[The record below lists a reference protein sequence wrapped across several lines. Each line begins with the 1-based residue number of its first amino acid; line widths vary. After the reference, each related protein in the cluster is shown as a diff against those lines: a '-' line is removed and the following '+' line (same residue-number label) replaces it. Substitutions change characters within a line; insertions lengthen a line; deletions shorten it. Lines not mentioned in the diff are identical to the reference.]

1 MGWVMGLM
9 RNRGGMSAVAARFVG
24 GHFSAGIAFAAIV
37 ILLFSPRALFG
48 ETREREVSMTVRYK
62 QAKRLLVLVVGTTVL
77 LLGLVLLVLPG
88 PGLITIALG
97 LSILASECVWARQI
111 LKRFRQWL
119 SFLRMPRRPF
129 CTPRDRASKPRFIQ
143 GLYRFRATLFR
154 RR

>member
-1 MGWVMGLM
+1 
-9 RNRGGMSAVAARFVG
+9 
-24 GHFSAGIAFAAIV
+24 
-37 ILLFSPRALFG
+37 
-48 ETREREVSMTVRYK
+48 MTYRCK
-62 QAKRLLVLVVGTTVL
+62 QAKRLVVFVVGAAVL

-119 SFLRMPRRPF
+119 SFLRMPRRLL
-129 CTPRDRASKPRFIQ
+129 CTSRDRASKPRFIQ
-143 GLYRFRATLFR
+143 GLYRYRATFR

>member
-97 LSILASECVWARQI
+97 LSILASECVWARQMLASGFPSFECRADHSAHLAI
-111 LKRFRQWL
+111 ERL
-119 SFLRMPRRPF
+119 SL
-129 CTPRDRASKPRFIQ
+129 
-143 GLYRFRATLFR
+143 GLFR
-154 RR
+154 GCTAFAQHYFA

>member
-1 MGWVMGLM
+1 M
-9 RNRGGMSAVAARFVG
+9 
-24 GHFSAGIAFAAIV
+24 ID
-37 ILLFSPRALFG
+37 
-48 ETREREVSMTVRYK
+48 RYK
-62 QAKRLLVLVVGTTVL
+62 QAKRLVVFVVGAAVL

-88 PGLITIALG
+88 PGLITITLG

>member
-1 MGWVMGLM
+1 
-9 RNRGGMSAVAARFVG
+9 
-24 GHFSAGIAFAAIV
+24 
-37 ILLFSPRALFG
+37 
-48 ETREREVSMTVRYK
+48 MTDRYK
-62 QAKRLLVLVVGTTVL
+62 PAKRLVVLVVGTMVL

-119 SFLRMPRRPF
+119 YFLRMPRKPF
-129 CTPRDRASKPRFIQ
+129 CSPRDRASKPRLIQ